1 MNRHATS
8 IFLLF
13 SLLASITFACVSH
26 IDLRVGMRFLDAR
39 SALQR
44 GNWKPVDV
52 HTKDGYEFIGV
63 EKKLKDQNID
73 EVESCAIDA
82 ALCIFNYRKNERCLR
97 LVTHSEEIDDM
108 RVRSWSYS
116 CP

>member
-1 MNRHATS
+1 MS
-8 IFLLF
+8 
-13 SLLASITFACVSH
+13 
-26 IDLRVGMRFLDAR
+26 FLDAR

-44 GNWKPVDV
+44 DNWKPVDV

-73 EVESCAIDA
+73 EVESCAMDA
-82 ALCIFNYRKNERCLR
+82 ALCIFNYRRNERCLR
-97 LVTHSEEIDDM
+97 LMTHGEEINDM
-108 RVRSWSYS
+108 RVRSWSYR